1 VRRINLEREFTRMQ
15 RESQRAIEI
24 LGELMAELDAA
35 RVEPPRQPSPFASAV
50 QRSPVITYSRKP

>member
-24 LGELMAELDAA
+24 LGEVMAELDAA
-35 RVEPPRQPSPFASAV
+35 RVERRQPSPFASAV
-50 QRSPVITYSRKP
+50 QRSPV